1 MGDLMVDIAVLTA
14 SERDLAQLKSEFDG
28 IEDRR
33 DDTAEVWGHDGLRD
47 AMHEFASNMKH
58 HRKELSEKI
67 QANGEKIGATLD
79 AFREADEKLASELE
93 KNTSDPSA
101 GS

>member
-14 SERDLAQLKSEFDG
+14 GERDLALLKSEFDG

-58 HRKELSEKI
+58 HREELS
-67 QANGEKIGATLD
+67 ASPARARGATW
-79 AFREADEKLASELE
+79 RS
-93 KNTSDPSA
+93 TCWVS
-101 GS
+101 